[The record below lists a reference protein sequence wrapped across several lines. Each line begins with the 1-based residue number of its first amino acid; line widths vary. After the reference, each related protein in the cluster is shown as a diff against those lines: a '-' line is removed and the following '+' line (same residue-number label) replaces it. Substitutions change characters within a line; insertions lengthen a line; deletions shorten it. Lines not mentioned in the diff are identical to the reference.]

1 MEKINNF
8 ELFDAKVEKYLRNK
22 MTDKEENLFM
32 EELASDSELKERARI
47 TALMI
52 KTMQQE
58 GMKQDVAIVEKIQ
71 LMDEQ
76 DFRKALG
83 LKTRILRVWPRYMKL
98 VAAACIVG
106 IILFGGYHYYEYDRT
121 ISLGNNHYFAYVQDI
136 SDTENI
142 RGNIDKA
149 KLKELERLFA
159 NVKEGREIAPTIL
172 VLERLYQDSFKD
184 ESVYFDFQDD
194 ISWNLAIAY
203 LKNGE
208 REKPIPILENML
220 KRNNDYPQITQ
231 PVQELIKKIKDL

>member
-58 GMKQDVAIVEKIQ
+58 GMKQDVAIVEKIR

-106 IILFGGYHYYEYDRT
+106 II
-121 ISLGNNHYFAYVQDI
+121 V
-136 SDTENI
+136 
-142 RGNIDKA
+142 
-149 KLKELERLFA
+149 
-159 NVKEGREIAPTIL
+159 
-172 VLERLYQDSFKD
+172 
-184 ESVYFDFQDD
+184 
-194 ISWNLAIAY
+194 
-203 LKNGE
+203 
-208 REKPIPILENML
+208 
-220 KRNNDYPQITQ
+220 
-231 PVQELIKKIKDL
+231 